1 MPSHNPPTPFD
12 TQTAPPPLTH
22 SDCLLLRR
30 DALIDGELNI
40 TIKYTGFKNKVTFA
54 DINTHT
60 QTSSKQLQFS
70 SLIKFLCTV
79 ISSGVGTLLAAGESN
94 VIQVVKMASHA
105 AEHGGICGAKE
116 PSSRSE
122 SVMQLQGNY

>member
-22 SDCLLLRR
+22 SDCLLLQR

-40 TIKYTGFKNKVTFA
+40 TIKYTEFKNKATFA
-54 DINTHT
+54 DINTRP
-60 QTSSKQLQFS
+60 SFKQSQFS

-79 ISSGVGTLLAAGESN
+79 ISSGVGTLLAVGESS
-94 VIQVVKMASHA
+94 VIQVVKMA
-105 AEHGGICGAKE
+105 
-116 PSSRSE
+116 
-122 SVMQLQGNY
+122 